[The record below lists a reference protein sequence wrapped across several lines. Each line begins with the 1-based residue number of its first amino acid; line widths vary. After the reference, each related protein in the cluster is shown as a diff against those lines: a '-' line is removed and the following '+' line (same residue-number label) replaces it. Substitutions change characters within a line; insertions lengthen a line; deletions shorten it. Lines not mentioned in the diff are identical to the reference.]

1 MTSKL
6 LIGIAGP
13 KRSGKDT
20 LARLLC
26 NTLPARQ
33 DSFAGPLRS
42 FIGELIGLNPEL
54 LDLHKETPVPWLDGV
69 TPRQMMQTVGTE
81 WGRVMV
87 HPELWVHSLMNRIS
101 PTQHTVISD
110 VRFPNEARAILAHGG
125 IVIAIDRPGTGE
137 GDTHISESPLPA
149 DLVTFRVRN
158 IGTPDDMLSSA
169 LDGLSGR
176 ENTRVRFRDDRTKDA
191 LRGERRIADG
201 IFGGAA

>member
-26 NTLPARQ
+26 GALNARQ
-33 DSFAGPLRS
+33 DSFAAPIRN
-42 FIGELIGLNPEL
+42 FIGELIGLDPEL
-54 LDLHKETPVPWLDGV
+54 LELHKETPIPWLDGV

-87 HPELWVHSLMNRIS
+87 HPELWVNSLMARVS
-101 PTQHTVISD
+101 HTQHVVISD

-125 IVIAIDRPGTGE
+125 VVIAVDRPGTGE
-137 GDTHISESPLPA
+137 GDSHISESPLPA
-149 DLVTFRVRN
+149 ELVTFRVRN
-158 IGTPDDMLSSA
+158 IGTPNDMLAAA
-169 LDGLSGR
+169 LDGLSGCKSK
-176 ENTRVRFRDDRTKDA
+176 NTLVRFFDD
-191 LRGERRIADG
+191 LISDG
-201 IFGGAA
+201 LFGGSA